1 MLCAAW
7 LARLMTAY
15 YISMTGFNLF
25 IIKNKVAKKF
35 GTGDIAIIAE
45 CVVNKM

>member
-15 YISMTGFNLF
+15 HISMIGFNLF
-25 IIKNKVAKKF
+25 IIKNEVAKKF
-35 GTGDIAIIAE
+35 WTGDIASVAE
-45 CVVNKM
+45 DVVN